1 MVALAPFAI
10 VIGTAAAAGLL
21 FYGFWDRIAQRLLR
35 LTSFFSAD
43 LERAGIK
50 MASEQIVVGALG
62 FSLSAWLFFILLL
75 RPNIIVSLVSLA
87 VLFAI
92 AMLGFRSW
100 IRGKV
105 KQRTNAFNE
114 QLEMVLRMISN
125 GLRVGLGMRQAIVLV
140 TEELADPARGEFLRV
155 FGQTN
160 IGVSLNDALDS
171 LAQRM
176 PSEELRMMVDAIRV
190 QSQTGGN
197 LAKIMDHLATTIKGR
212 RAVTR
217 KIKSLTGEAIAGAWV
232 LGALPVLVGAFVL
245 GTQPSMRDSMLNTS
259 AGHIGL
265 ILFCVL
271 ESAGVFTLT
280 RLLAF
285 DV

>member
-1 MVALAPFAI
+1 MVAIAPFAI

-21 FYGFWDRIAQRLLR
+21 FYSSWDRIAQWLGRV
-35 LTSFFSAD
+35 TSFFATD
-43 LERAGIK
+43 IERAGLKI
-50 MASEQIVVGALG
+50 ASEQIVVGTVG
-62 FSLSAWLFFILLL
+62 FSLTAWSFFIVLL
-75 RPNIIVSLVSLA
+75 RPNILMSTIGLVAFLT
-87 VLFAI
+87 I
-92 AMLGFRSW
+92 ALLGFRSW
-100 IRGKV
+100 IRGQV
-105 KQRTNAFNE
+105 KKRTNAFNE

-140 TEELADPARGEFLRV
+140 TEELAEPARGEFLRV

-160 IGVSLNDALDS
+160 IGVSLYDALES
-171 LAQRM
+171 LVRRM

-217 KIKSLTGEAIAGAWV
+217 KIQSLTGEAVAGAWV
-232 LGALPVLVGAFVL
+232 LGSLPIVVGGAVML
-245 GTQPSMRDSMLNTS
+245 IQPPMRDAMINTGI
-259 AGHIGL
+259 GHIGL
-265 ILFCVL
+265 IIFAVL
-271 ESAGVFTLT
+271 ETAGIFTLI